1 MIKEADLNG
10 DGLVDYAGIYNVS
23 LNQYSSYISNE
34 QISIRCSLSKSR
46 RRWGFTSRSKY
57 MWSYTNEVDFI

>member
-34 QISIRCSLSKSR
+34 QISIRCSLSKS
-46 RRWGFTSRSKY
+46 
-57 MWSYTNEVDFI
+57 YTDIIIRKNYNSN